1 MPSGSYQPVIVQP
14 SSGGDLITGVSPEN
28 VGGSNYVVKRDWRR
42 IMDGEVRREGDL
54 PFSPNGNVSSDLQS
68 IVADGQIISLIHFSR
83 KPNGQT
89 AVIVGTQTA
98 LYRYFSFDDGGVFTI
113 DVFVTGVFLDSSGV
127 WLVIG
132 DNFSEDG
139 HRWEAKEVA
148 GKTVFNNGVDTP
160 VVYDLGWLQ
169 VRPLYEFRE
178 QGFAFAGTIEEFN
191 GMLALADLGEISPEN
206 LVTIMEG
213 RITSSVSQ
221 SGTVLSATTP
231 TFVASDVG
239 KTITWNG
246 GQQAL
251 ITQVSSSTTAVAN
264 DVQAVPVGPARIAIL
279 YGTVSDPTL
288 YSRVQYKIVFS
299 NIGDVEDF
307 GSGVEVTVAAGD
319 TTLSL
324 PHAMFSINA
333 GDTITIPGA
342 AADGAALE
350 TVVLSTNGN
359 HDSLV
364 IMDPIVTAVENTEV
378 QRSDRLAS
386 LSQAVELQDN
396 GSPIIRMSELQGR
409 LVVLK
414 DNAFF
419 VGQFTGTAGNII
431 QFQKVYGGANCIG
444 WKWMLAKMNNA
455 YLLYAS
461 PNGFYTF
468 DLSSLAPQLHPKLFL
483 CQSIFFNVAQSLDQV
498 DEFWMVD
505 NDITNEVWIMFPN
518 SGTDQGIMFDHRYNT
533 CATITQA
540 YTSGG
545 MIYKPVPGDVQL
557 GVGDDWFIMGTED
570 GRVLQYGLTDLL
582 GIPFYTRDGLT
593 YTSDMLSGLL
603 SVQDQFNE
611 SDLRNY
617 VVYFGGTSAT
627 PVTIT
632 LYGGR
637 NANEPRQTLFTRTIA
652 APTYKTLIPT
662 YFRKNYYQDR
672 IVVENSSSNCKIVRR
687 VYEFLPIDS
696 RSTIRNNSI

>member
-1 MPSGSYQPVIVQP
+1 MSGSSYQPVIVQP

-28 VGGSNYVVKRDWRR
+28 VGGSNYVIKRDWRR
-42 IMDGEVRREGDL
+42 IMDGEARREGHID
-54 PFSPNGNVSSDLQS
+54 FAPNSDASTELQTQ
-68 IVADGQIISLIHFSR
+68 VADSPITLVHFSR

-98 LYRYFSFDDGGVFTI
+98 LYRYFSFEDGGVFTI
-113 DVFVTGVFLDSSGV
+113 DVFVTGVFLDSSGQ

-139 HRWEAKEVA
+139 HRWEAVEVA

-160 VVYDLGWLQ
+160 VVYDLGWLS

-191 GMLALADLGEISPEN
+191 GMLALADLAEISPEN

-221 SGTVLSATTP
+221 AGTVLSATTP
-231 TFVASDVG
+231 TFTAEDVG
-239 KTITWNG
+239 KTVTWDG

-251 ITQVSSSTTAVAN
+251 ITQVSTSTTAVTN
-264 DVQAVPVGPARIAIL
+264 NTQAVPVGPARIAIL
-279 YGTVSDPTL
+279 YGTVSDTTL

-299 NIGDVEDF
+299 NVGDAEDF
-307 GSGVEVTVAAGD
+307 GSGTVVNVADGS
-319 TTLSL
+319 TTISLSN
-324 PHAMFSINA
+324 AMFSINE
-333 GDTITIPGA
+333 GDLITIPGA
-342 AADGAALE
+342 GADGAAFE
-350 TVVLSTNGN
+350 SIVLSTNGN
-359 HDSLV
+359 HDQLV
-364 IMDPIVTAVENTEV
+364 IADPTITTVEGVEL
-378 QRSDRLAS
+378 QRSDRIDS

-396 GSPIIRMSELQGR
+396 GSPIIRMMELQGR

-414 DNAFF
+414 DNSFF
-419 VGQFTGTAGNII
+419 VGQFTGSAGNII
-431 QFQKVYGGANCIG
+431 QFQKVYGGPNCIG
-444 WKWMLAKMNNA
+444 WKWMLTKMNNA

-468 DLSSLAPQLHPKLFL
+468 ELSSLTPQLHPKLFL
-483 CQSIFFNVAQSLDQV
+483 CQGSFFNVAQSLDQV
-498 DEFWMVD
+498 DEFWMID

-518 SGTDQGIMFDHRYNT
+518 AGTDQGIMYDHRYNT
-533 CATITQA
+533 CSTITQA

-545 MIYKPVPGDVQL
+545 MIYKPVQGAQL

-582 GIPFYTRDGLT
+582 GIPFYTRDGET

-617 VVYFGGTSAT
+617 VVYFGGTSGT

-637 NANEPRQTLFTRTIA
+637 NANEARGVLFTRTISS
-652 APTYKTLIPT
+652 PTYKTLIPT
-662 YFRKNYYQDR
+662 YFRQNYYQDR
-672 IVVENSSSNCKIVRR
+672 IVVEDSSSNCKIVRR

-696 RSTIRNNSI
+696 RSTIRNNST